1 MSALGTRSQVQPLS
15 LSLPFLSFSSLDAF
29 EGKQIADHPGAR
41 ERIIQMQFVD
51 PVHNDKIGRRHIR
64 RCRG

>member
-1 MSALGTRSQVQPLS
+1 
-15 LSLPFLSFSSLDAF
+15 LSFSSLDAF